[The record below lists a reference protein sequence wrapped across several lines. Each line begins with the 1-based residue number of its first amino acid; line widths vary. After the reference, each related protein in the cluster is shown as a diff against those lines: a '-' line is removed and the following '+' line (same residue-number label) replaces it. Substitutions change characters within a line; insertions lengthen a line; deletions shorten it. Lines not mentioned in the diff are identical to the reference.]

1 MQHKSLS
8 INAIVMS
15 FMLSC
20 LVFGFMAIGVAA
32 AAPTDFKSGTWVNK
46 DYKINGEWSL
56 EKRGNQHVITVNDK
70 FKTKKGPDLK
80 VFLSP
85 QTIDPANGKNAT
97 NGAVLI
103 AELKKNNGSQE
114 YVLPENFDISDFKS
128 PLIHCEAYSV
138 LWGGT
143 NL

>member
-1 MQHKSLS
+1 MQHKNLS

-15 FMLSC
+15 FMFSC

-32 AAPTDFKSGTWVNK
+32 AAQIDTKSGTWVNK
-46 DYKINGEWSL
+46 DYKIKGEWSL
-56 EKRGNQHVITVNDK
+56 HKRGDQYVIAFNEK
-70 FKTKKGPDLK
+70 FKTKNGPDLK

-85 QTIDPANGKNAT
+85 QTIDTANGGNAT
-97 NGAVLI
+97 KDATLV
-103 AELKKNNGSQE
+103 AELKKNKGSQE
-114 YVLPENFDISDFKS
+114 YVLPENFDVSDFKS
-128 PLIHCEAYSV
+128 LLIHCEAYSV